1 MKSRVNLGKA
11 GPQRKTRKKR
21 AVKMQLGGMAPTI
34 NPNIPNA
41 PPGRPGPMPM
51 QPPIMGNVPMPMQP
65 PIMGNVPMPP
75 GGKKGGSVAK
85 KKAGGAVKKK
95 AGGAVKKKA
104 GGAVKKKTGGGVKK
118 MQAGGTAQQREA
130 AKAKARAEEDA
141 ARARAAYEKEQT
153 RRNTPV
159 GESTAFMTGFHPDG
173 TPTGRRSRATAFNA
187 RRQLKKQQAAGG
199 PGRRATR
206 GIGPGG
212 KKGGAVKRKKGG
224 SVKK

>member
-75 GGKKGGSVAK
+75 GGKKGGSVA
-85 KKAGGAVKKK
+85 
-95 AGGAVKKKA
+95 KKKA